1 MPRVMIAEDDPI
13 MAGMLEETL
22 VANGYDVCGTAGTV
36 EKAVELGERYK
47 PDLAVLDIRLADGGL
62 GTEIPARLKSRGH
75 MGVLYA
81 SGHAGQM
88 ALTSGDGEALIVKP
102 YRSDDVIRGLRIVE
116 QIISS
121 RNASRD
127 LPKGFSILNGVPD
140 AGIVPNFTDADL
152 ADQNQRLCR
161 QQSEIARFSAF
172 AVVCRDLDRVLS
184 EAARVCAECM
194 RVPYCAIYRYRPEED
209 DLLIAAGFGWDHGTI
224 GRASSRV
231 DGSTPHGR
239 AFTSGEPVICDRLSP
254 DAGLVRPRLYIAH
267 GIVTTLSVLIISN
280 YQPSG
285 SHYGAVENLPYGVLE
300 IASTA
305 QRDYDDH
312 DIEFLSSIANIA
324 AAAVDTMKRDIAL
337 RVATDRLQDVIKDQ
351 RTFNNTEILSP
362 DEKVQLANDPR
373 LRRAEIADVNPL
385 TIAIVDDDAAVRDSL
400 RFLLEIIGY
409 SVETFA
415 SAAEFLKTDIQHLA
429 CLFLDYQMPEM
440 SGMELA
446 ERLRADGSGIPILL
460 ITGSAS
466 PAIVARAAELGVTR
480 VLEKPP
486 SEEDL
491 LDFIS
496 ATRPG

>member
-1 MPRVMIAEDDPI
+1 MPRVMIAEDDPL

-81 SGHAGQM
+81 SGHVGQI

-121 RNASRD
+121 RNAPRHF
-127 LPKGFSILNGVPD
+127 PRGFSILNGD
-140 AGIVPNFTDADL
+140 RKGGIASNLPDADL
-152 ADQNQRLCR
+152 ADQNLRLRR

-224 GRASSRV
+224 GRVSSRV

-239 AFTSGEPVICDRLSP
+239 AFTSGEPVICDRLSA

-285 SHYGAVENLPYGVLE
+285 SHYGAVEHLPYGVLE

-324 AAAVDTMKRDIAL
+324 AAAVDTMKRDAAL
-337 RVATDRLQDVIKDQ
+337 RVAADRLQDVIEDQ
-351 RTFNNTEILSP
+351 RTFNKTEILLP
-362 DEKVQLANDPR
+362 DEQVRLADGPR
-373 LRRAEIADVNPL
+373 LRGSDADVNPP
-385 TIAIVDDDAAVRDSL
+385 TVAIVDDDAAVRDSL

-415 SAAEFLKTDIQHLA
+415 SAAEFLKTDKQHLA

-440 SGMELA
+440 SGIELA
-446 ERLRADGSGIPILL
+446 ERLRADGSDIPILL
-460 ITGSAS
+460 ITGSSS
-466 PAIVARAAELGVTR
+466 PAIVARAAELGITR

-486 SEEDL
+486 TEEDL
-491 LDFIS
+491 LDFIN
-496 ATRPG
+496 ATRS